1 LELNIMP
8 LDPVCHMNVDPED
21 AAGKSVY
28 DGRTYY
34 FCAASCKERFDAD
47 PQKFL
52 SKNQAC
58 PLPPTIPEGEERV
71 DIPVRGMTCASCAM
85 TIEEGVKKLS
95 GVSLASVNL
104 AAEKVTVA
112 FNPRQASLEGIT
124 AAIRDLGYE
133 PVQDKL
139 TIPISGMTCA
149 SCVATLEKA
158 LSRVPGVT
166 RAQVNLATERA
177 TVEFVAGA
185 VGLAEFRKAVTDAG
199 YKPLEVSAD
208 LSGRDREAEA
218 REREERG
225 LRTRFIVS
233 VLLAGVIMLL
243 SFPHMLGLHALPLQT
258 LAVLQLL
265 LATPVQ
271 FWAGGRFYRGFF
283 KALKH
288 GTADMNT
295 LIAVGTSAAYFYS
308 LAVVLLPG
316 FFSRTGYGAAVYF
329 DTSAVIIALI
339 LLGRWLE
346 AKAKGRTSQAIKQL
360 IGLAPRTARVL
371 RGKEEVDV
379 AIEEVVSGDLI
390 RVRPGEK
397 VPVDGVV
404 TEGSSSL
411 DEAMLT
417 GESLPVDKGVGSRV
431 FGGTLNKAGSFL
443 FQAEKV
449 GRDTMLS
456 QIIRLVEEAQ
466 GSKAPV
472 QRLADK
478 VASIFVPIVI
488 GIAVLT
494 FVLWLLFSP
503 PPVFTHALLA
513 FVAVLIIACPC
524 ALGLATPT
532 AIMVGTGKG
541 AENGIL
547 IKSGEALER
556 LERVTTVVFDKTGT
570 LTKGQPKVVEVAC
583 FGPDE
588 KKVLPLAAAVEKGS
602 EHPLG
607 EAVVE
612 EAKKRGIVIPDA
624 SDYEAVTGKG
634 MLAMVN
640 NQKVLV
646 GKLGWLKEMGVDVS
660 SEAQAMIA
668 EWSGKGRTAI
678 GVASD
683 RKLQGLIALADV
695 LKGEAHPAIQGLTKA
710 GLNVVMITGD
720 SKGTAQAIA
729 QEAGIDRVLSEVL
742 PQDKSLEVKRLQGE
756 GKVVAMVG
764 DGINDGPALAQ
775 ADVGIAM
782 GSGTDVAMEAGD
794 ITLIRGDLRD
804 VSRALAL
811 SRRTMGTIRWNLF
824 WAFAYNVLGIPI
836 AAGALYPFFHI
847 TLNPMIAAGAMA
859 ASSVFVVTNSLRLR
873 KVKL

>member
-1 LELNIMP
+1 MP
-8 LDPVCHMNVDPED
+8 LDPVCHMDVDPED

-28 DGRTYY
+28 NGRTYY

-47 PQKFL
+47 PEGFL
-52 SKNQAC
+52 SPAESC
-58 PLPPTIPEGEERV
+58 SVAPPMAPGEQRV

-85 TIEEGVKKLS
+85 TIEARVKKLS

-104 AAEKVTVA
+104 AAEKATVA
-112 FNPRQASLEGIT
+112 FSPGQASLSGII
-124 AAIRDLGYE
+124 AAIRELGYE
-133 PVQDKL
+133 PVLDKV

-185 VGLAEFRKAVTDAG
+185 VGLAEFRKVVTDAG
-199 YKPLEVSAD
+199 YKPLEVSTD

-218 REREERG
+218 REREERD
-225 LRTRFIVS
+225 LHTRFIVS
-233 VLLAGVIMLL
+233 AVLAGLILL
-243 SFPHMLGLHALPLQT
+243 ISLPHMVGQSHLPHFSLLT
-258 LAVLQLL
+258 SYLSLL

-271 FWAGGRFYRGFF
+271 FWAGFRFYRGFA

-308 LAVVLLPG
+308 LAVVLFPS
-316 FFSRTGYGAAVYF
+316 FFSRAGYGAAVYF

-346 AKAKGRTSQAIKQL
+346 AKAKGRTSQAIKRL
-360 IGLAPRTARVL
+360 MGLAPKTARVL
-371 RGKEEVDV
+371 RGKEEVDM
-379 AIEEVVSGDLI
+379 AIEEVVPGDLI

-397 VPVDGVV
+397 VPVDGIIA
-404 TEGSSSL
+404 EGSSSL

-417 GESLPVDKGVGSRV
+417 GESLPVDKSAGSRV
-431 FGGTLNKAGSFL
+431 FGGTLNKAGSFV

-494 FVLWLLFSP
+494 FVLWLIFSP

-541 AENGIL
+541 AESGIL

-556 LERVTTVVFDKTGT
+556 LEKVTAVVFDKTGT
-570 LTKGQPKVVEVAC
+570 LTRGQPKVVEVAG
-583 FGPDE
+583 FGMDMNA
-588 KKVLPLAAAVEKGS
+588 VLSLASAVEKGS

-607 EAVVE
+607 EAVVK
-612 EAKKRGIVIPDA
+612 EARNRGIAVPQA
-624 SDYEAVTGKG
+624 TNFEAIAGKG
-634 MLAMVN
+634 IWAEVAG
-640 NQKVLV
+640 QAVAV
-646 GKLGWLKEMGVDVS
+646 GKLGWLMELGVEVP
-660 SEAQAMIA
+660 SEAHATIA
-668 EWSGKGRTAI
+668 KWSGKGRTAI

-683 RKLQGLIALADV
+683 HQLQGLMALADV
-695 LKGEAHPAIQGLTKA
+695 LKNEAHAAVQSLSKA

-720 SKGTAQAIA
+720 SKGTAQTIA
-729 QEAGIDRVLSEVL
+729 QEAGIERVLSEVL
-742 PQDKSLEVKRLQGE
+742 PQDKSSEVKRLQGE

-804 VSRALAL
+804 VSRAITL

-824 WAFAYNVLGIPI
+824 WAFAYNALGIPV
-836 AAGALYPFFHI
+836 AAGVLYPFFHI

>member
-1 LELNIMP
+1 MAI
-8 LDPVCHMNVDPED
+8 DPVCGMEVSEAE
-21 AAGKSVY
+21 AAGTSVFQ
-28 DGRTYY
+28 GKTYY

-47 PQKFL
+47 PLKFL
-52 SKNQAC
+52 STDQAC
-58 PLPPTIPEGEERV
+58 PLPPPIPEGEQRV

-85 TIEEGVKKLS
+85 TIEEGVGKLS
-95 GVSLASVNL
+95 GVSQASVNL
-104 AAEKVTVA
+104 AAEKATVA
-112 FNPRQASLEGIT
+112 FSPGKVNLAGIT
-124 AAIRDLGYE
+124 AVIRDLGYE
-133 PVQDKL
+133 PVLDKL
-139 TIPISGMTCA
+139 TIPIAGMTCA

-158 LSRVPGVT
+158 LSRVAGVT
-166 RAQVNLATERA
+166 RSQVNLATERA

-185 VGLAEFRKAVTDAG
+185 TGLTELRKAILDTG
-199 YKPLEVSAD
+199 YKPLDVVEGS
-208 LSGRDREAEA
+208 RDREQEA
-218 REREERG
+218 RERGERD

-233 VLLAGVIMLL
+233 AVLAGLIFLISL
-243 SFPHMLGLHALPLQT
+243 PHMVGLSHLLHASPLT
-258 LAVLQLL
+258 PYALL
-265 LATPVQ
+265 ILATPVQ
-271 FWAGGRFYRGFF
+271 FWAGFRFYRGFF

-316 FFSRTGYGAAVYF
+316 FFSRSGYGAAVYF

-346 AKAKGRTSQAIKQL
+346 AKAKGRTSQAVKRL
-360 IGLAPRTARVL
+360 MVLAPKTARVL
-371 RGKEEVDV
+371 RGKEEADV
-379 AIEEVVSGDLI
+379 AIEEVVPGDLV

-404 TEGSSSL
+404 TLGSSSL

-431 FGGTLNKAGSFL
+431 FGGTLNKVGSFL

-494 FVLWLLFSP
+494 FVLWLIFSP

-541 AENGIL
+541 AESGIL

-556 LERVTTVVFDKTGT
+556 LEKVTAVVFDKTGT
-570 LTKGQPKVVEVAC
+570 LTKGQPKVVEVAG
-583 FGPDE
+583 FGMDGNA
-588 KKVLPLAAAVEKGS
+588 VLSLASAVEKGS

-612 EAKKRGIVIPDA
+612 EAKNRGIAVPEA
-624 SDYEAVTGKG
+624 SKFEAIAGKG
-634 MLAMVN
+634 IRAEVGG
-640 NQKVLV
+640 QAVAV
-646 GKLGWLKEMGVDVS
+646 GKPEWLKELGVEVP
-660 SEAQAMIA
+660 SEAQATIA
-668 EWSGKGRTAI
+668 EWSGKGSTAI

-683 RKLQGLIALADV
+683 DKLQGLVALADV
-695 LKGEAHPAIQGLTKA
+695 LKNEAHAAVKSLSKA

-729 QEAGIDRVLSEVL
+729 QEAGIERVLSEVL
-742 PQDKSLEVKRLQGE
+742 PQDKSREVKRLQGE

-794 ITLIRGDLRD
+794 ITLMRGDLRG
-804 VSRALAL
+804 VARAIAL
-811 SRRTMGTIRWNLF
+811 SRKTMGTIRWNLF
-824 WAFAYNVLGIPI
+824 WAFAYNVLGIPV
-836 AAGALYPFFHI
+836 AAGVLYPFFHI
-847 TLNPMIAAGAMA
+847 TLSPMIAAGAMA

-873 KVKL
+873 NVHLS

>member
-1 LELNIMP
+1 MP
-8 LDPVCHMNVDPED
+8 LDPVCHMDVDPEG

-28 DGRTYY
+28 NGRTYY

-47 PQKFL
+47 PLEFL

-58 PLPPTIPEGEERV
+58 PQPPPIPEGEQRV
-71 DIPVRGMTCASCAM
+71 DIPVRGMTCASCAL
-85 TIEEGVKKLS
+85 TIEEGLKRLP
-95 GVSLASVNL
+95 GVAQANVNL
-104 AAEKVTVA
+104 AAEKASVS
-112 FNPRQASLEGIT
+112 FDPRQASLTGIT
-124 AAIRDLGYE
+124 ATIRDLGYE
-133 PVQDKL
+133 PVMDKV

-149 SCVATLEKA
+149 SCVATLEKV
-158 LSRVPGVT
+158 LSQVPGVT

-185 VGLAEFRKAVTDAG
+185 VGLAELRKAVTDAG
-199 YKPLEVSAD
+199 YKPLEVSTD
-208 LSGRDREAEA
+208 RDREAEA
-218 REREERG
+218 REREERD
-225 LRTRFIVS
+225 LRTKFIVS
-233 VLLAGVIMLL
+233 AVLAGLIFLISL
-243 SFPHMLGLHALPLQT
+243 PHMVGLSHLLHFSLLT
-258 LAVLQLL
+258 SYFSLL

-271 FWAGGRFYRGFF
+271 FWAGFRFYRGFF

-308 LAVVLLPG
+308 LAVVLFPG
-316 FFSRTGYGAAVYF
+316 FFSLAGYGAAVYF

-346 AKAKGRTSQAIKQL
+346 AKAKGRTSQAIKRL
-360 IGLAPRTARVL
+360 VGLAPKTARVL
-371 RGKEEVDV
+371 CGKEEVDV
-379 AIEEVVSGDLI
+379 AIEEVVPGDLI

-397 VPVDGVV
+397 VPVDGIIA
-404 TEGSSSL
+404 EGSSSL

-431 FGGTLNKAGSFL
+431 FGGTLNKVGSFV
-443 FQAEKV
+443 FKAEKV
-449 GRDTMLS
+449 GRDTMLA

-478 VASIFVPIVI
+478 VASAFVPIVI

-494 FVLWLLFSP
+494 FILWLIFSP
-503 PPVFTHALLA
+503 PPVFTQALLA

-541 AENGIL
+541 AESGIL

-556 LERVTTVVFDKTGT
+556 LEKVTTVVFDKTGT
-570 LTKGQPKVVEVAC
+570 LTKGEPKVVEVAG
-583 FGPDE
+583 FGMDMNA
-588 KKVLPLAAAVEKGS
+588 VLSLASAVEKGS

-607 EAVVE
+607 EAVVV
-612 EAKKRGIVIPDA
+612 EAKNRGIAIPDA
-624 SDYEAVTGKG
+624 SDYEAVPGKG

-646 GKLGWLKEMGVDVS
+646 GKPEWLKELGVEVP
-660 SEAQAMIA
+660 SEAQATIA

-683 RKLQGLIALADV
+683 HKLKGLMALADV
-695 LKGEAHPAIQGLTKA
+695 LKDEAHAAVQSLDKA
-710 GLNVVMITGD
+710 GLSVVMITGD

-729 QEAGIDRVLSEVL
+729 QEAGIERVLSEVL
-742 PQDKSLEVKRLQGE
+742 PQDKSREVKRLQGE

-794 ITLIRGDLRD
+794 ITLMRGDLRG
-804 VSRALAL
+804 VARAIAL
-811 SRRTMGTIRWNLF
+811 SRKTMGTIRWNLF

-836 AAGALYPFFHI
+836 AAGVLYPFFHI

-873 KVKL
+873 NVKLS

>member
-1 LELNIMP
+1 M
-8 LDPVCHMNVDPED
+8 DVDPED
-21 AAGKSVY
+21 AVGKSVH

-47 PQKFL
+47 PLEFL
-52 SKNQAC
+52 SKDQAC
-58 PLPPTIPEGEERV
+58 PLPPPVPEGEQRV
-71 DIPVRGMTCASCAM
+71 DIPVRGMSCASCAL
-85 TIEEGVKKLS
+85 TIEEGLKRLPGVAQANINLS
-95 GVSLASVNL
+95 
-104 AAEKVTVA
+104 AEKATVA
-112 FNPRQASLEGIT
+112 FDSRKVGLSGIAS
-124 AAIRDLGYE
+124 AIRDLGYE
-133 PVQDKL
+133 PVLDKV

-158 LSRVPGVT
+158 LSRVSGVT
-166 RAQVNLATERA
+166 RAQVNLATERT

-185 VGLAEFRKAVTDAG
+185 TGLPELRKAILDVG
-199 YKPLEVSAD
+199 YKPLDVVEGS
-208 LSGRDREAEA
+208 RNREQEA
-218 REREERG
+218 REREERD

-233 VLLAGVIMLL
+233 AVLAGLIFLISL
-243 SFPHMLGLHALPLQT
+243 PHMVGLSHLFHASRLTPY
-258 LAVLQLL
+258 ALL
-265 LATPVQ
+265 ILATPVQ
-271 FWAGGRFYRGFF
+271 FWAGLRFYRGFF

-308 LAVVLLPG
+308 LAVVLFPS
-316 FFSRTGYGAAVYF
+316 FFSRAGYGAAVYF

-346 AKAKGRTSQAIKQL
+346 AKAKGRTSQAIKRL
-360 IGLAPRTARVL
+360 MGLAPKTARVL

-379 AIEEVVSGDLI
+379 AIEEVVPGDSI
-390 RVRPGEK
+390 WVRPGEK

-404 TEGSSSL
+404 TLGSSSL

-431 FGGTLNKAGSFL
+431 FGGTLNKVGSFV

-478 VASIFVPIVI
+478 VASVFVPIVI

-494 FVLWLLFSP
+494 FILWLLFSP

-541 AENGIL
+541 AESGIL

-556 LERVTTVVFDKTGT
+556 LEKVTTVVFDKTGT
-570 LTKGQPKVVEVAC
+570 LTRGQPKVVEVAG
-583 FGPDE
+583 FGMDGNA
-588 KKVLPLAAAVEKGS
+588 VLSLASAVEKGS

-607 EAVVE
+607 AAVVE
-612 EAKKRGIVIPDA
+612 EAKSRGIAIPDA
-624 SDYEAVTGKG
+624 SDYEAVPGKG
-634 MLAMVN
+634 MLAEVAG
-640 NQKVLV
+640 QAVAV
-646 GKLGWLKEMGVDVS
+646 GKPEWLKELGVEVL
-660 SEAQAMIA
+660 SEAHATI
-668 EWSGKGRTAI
+668 EKWSGKGRTAI
-678 GVASD
+678 GVVSD
-683 RKLQGLIALADV
+683 NKLLGLMALADV
-695 LKGEAHPAIQGLTKA
+695 LKDEAHAAVQSLSKA

-729 QEAGIDRVLSEVL
+729 QEAGIERVLSEVL

-794 ITLIRGDLRD
+794 ITLIRGDLRG
-804 VSRALAL
+804 VARAIAL
-811 SRRTMGTIRWNLF
+811 SRKTMGTIRWNLF
-824 WAFAYNVLGIPI
+824 WAFAYNVLGIPV
-836 AAGALYPFFHI
+836 AAGVLYPFFHI

-873 KVKL
+873 NISL

>member
-1 LELNIMP
+1 MP
-8 LDPVCHMNVDPED
+8 LDPVCHMDVDPED

-28 DGRTYY
+28 KGRTYY
-34 FCAASCKERFDAD
+34 FCATSCKERFDAD
-47 PQKFL
+47 PEGFL
-52 SKNQAC
+52 SPAESYSVQ
-58 PLPPTIPEGEERV
+58 PPMAPGEQRV
-71 DIPVRGMTCASCAM
+71 DIPVRGMTCASCAL
-85 TIEEGVKKLS
+85 TIEEGLKRLP
-95 GVSLASVNL
+95 GVAQANVNL
-104 AAEKVTVA
+104 AAEKASVS
-112 FNPRQASLEGIT
+112 FDPRMAGLSGIT
-124 AAIRDLGYE
+124 NAIQDLGYE
-133 PVQDKL
+133 PVMDKV

-149 SCVATLEKA
+149 SCVATLEKV
-158 LSRVPGVT
+158 LSQVPGVT

-185 VGLAEFRKAVTDAG
+185 VGLAELRKAVKDAG
-199 YKPLEVSAD
+199 YKPLEVSTD

-218 REREERG
+218 REREERD
-225 LRTRFIVS
+225 LRTKFIVS
-233 VLLAGVIMLL
+233 AVLAGLIFLISL
-243 SFPHMLGLHALPLQT
+243 PHMVGLSHLLHFSLLT
-258 LAVLQLL
+258 SYFSLL

-271 FWAGGRFYRGFF
+271 FWAGFRFYRGFF
-283 KALKH
+283 KAMKH

-308 LAVVLLPG
+308 LAVVLFPS
-316 FFSRTGYGAAVYF
+316 FFSRAGYGAAVYF
-329 DTSAVIIALI
+329 DTSATIIALI

-346 AKAKGRTSQAIKQL
+346 AKAKGRTSQAIKRL
-360 IGLAPRTARVL
+360 MGLAPKTARVL

-397 VPVDGVV
+397 VPVDGII

-431 FGGTLNKAGSFL
+431 FGGTLNKVGSFL

-478 VASIFVPIVI
+478 VASVFVPIVI

-494 FVLWLLFSP
+494 FIIWLIFSP

-541 AENGIL
+541 AESGIL

-556 LERVTTVVFDKTGT
+556 LEKVTTVVFDKTGT
-570 LTKGQPKVVEVAC
+570 LTKGQPKVVEVTC

-588 KKVLPLAAAVEKGS
+588 KEVLSLAAAVEKGS

-612 EAKKRGIVIPDA
+612 EARSRGIAVPEA
-624 SDYEAVTGKG
+624 SKFEAIAGKG
-634 MLAMVN
+634 IRAEVGG
-640 NQKVLV
+640 QAVAV
-646 GKLGWLKEMGVDVS
+646 GKPEWLKELGVEVP
-660 SEAQAMIA
+660 SEAQATIA

-678 GVASD
+678 GVASGH
-683 RKLQGLIALADV
+683 KLQGLMALADV
-695 LKGEAHPAIQGLTKA
+695 LKDEAHAAVQSLSKA

-720 SKGTAQAIA
+720 SKGTAQTIA
-729 QEAGIDRVLSEVL
+729 QEAGIERVLSEVL

-794 ITLIRGDLRD
+794 ITLMRGDLRG
-804 VSRALAL
+804 VARAIAL

-824 WAFAYNVLGIPI
+824 WAFAYNVLGIPV
-836 AAGALYPFFHI
+836 AAGVLYPFFGI

-873 KVKL
+873 NVKLS

>member
-1 LELNIMP
+1 MP
-8 LDPVCHMNVDPED
+8 LDPVCHMDVDPED

-28 DGRTYY
+28 QGRTYY
-34 FCAASCKERFDAD
+34 FCAASCRERFDAD
-47 PQKFL
+47 PEGFL
-52 SKNQAC
+52 SPAESC
-58 PLPPTIPEGEERV
+58 SVAPPMAPGERRV
-71 DIPVRGMTCASCAM
+71 DIPVRGMSCASCAL
-85 TIEEGVKKLS
+85 TIEEGLKRLP
-95 GVSLASVNL
+95 GVAQANVNL
-104 AAEKVTVA
+104 AAEKASVS
-112 FNPRQASLEGIT
+112 FDPRMAGLSGIT
-124 AAIRDLGYE
+124 NAIQDLGYE
-133 PVQDKL
+133 PVLNKL
-139 TIPISGMTCA
+139 TIPIAGMTCA
-149 SCVATLEKA
+149 SCVAILEKV
-158 LSRVPGVT
+158 LSQVPGVI

-185 VGLAEFRKAVTDAG
+185 TGLPELRKAILSAG
-199 YKPLEVSAD
+199 YKPLDVVEGS
-208 LSGRDREAEA
+208 RDREQEA
-218 REREERG
+218 RELEERD

-233 VLLAGVIMLL
+233 AVLAGLIVLISL
-243 SFPHMLGLHALPLQT
+243 PHMVGLSHLLHFSLLT
-258 LAVLQLL
+258 SYFSLL

-271 FWAGGRFYRGFF
+271 FWAGFRFYRGFF

-308 LAVVLLPG
+308 LGVVLLPG
-316 FFSRTGYGAAVYF
+316 FFSVAGYGAAVYF

-346 AKAKGRTSQAIKQL
+346 AKAKGRTSQAIKRL
-360 IGLAPRTARVL
+360 MGLAPRMARVL
-371 RGKEEVDV
+371 HGKEEVDV
-379 AIEEVVSGDLI
+379 AIEEVVPGDLI

-431 FGGTLNKAGSFL
+431 FGGTLNKVGSFV
-443 FQAEKV
+443 FKAEKV
-449 GRDTMLS
+449 GRDTMLA

-494 FVLWLLFSP
+494 FILWLIFSP

-541 AENGIL
+541 AESGIL

-556 LERVTTVVFDKTGT
+556 LEKVTTVVFDKTGT
-570 LTKGQPKVVEVAC
+570 LTKGQPKVVEVAG
-583 FGPDE
+583 FGMDE
-588 KKVLPLAAAVEKGS
+588 NAVLSLASAVEKGS

-612 EAKKRGIVIPDA
+612 EAKNRGIAIPEA
-624 SDYEAVTGKG
+624 TNFEAVAG
-634 MLAMVN
+634 MGIRAEVGG
-640 NQKVLV
+640 QAVAV
-646 GKLGWLKEMGVDVS
+646 GKPEWLKEMGVEVPS
-660 SEAQAMIA
+660 RAQATIA

-683 RKLQGLIALADV
+683 HKLQGLMALADV
-695 LKGEAHPAIQGLTKA
+695 LKDEARAAIQGLTKS
-710 GLNVVMITGD
+710 GLKVAMITGD
-720 SKGTAQAIA
+720 SKGTAQTIA
-729 QEAGIDRVLSEVL
+729 QEAGIERVLSEVL
-742 PQDKSLEVKRLQGE
+742 PQDKSSEVKRLQGE

-782 GSGTDVAMEAGD
+782 GSGTDVAIEAGD
-794 ITLIRGDLRD
+794 ITLMRGDLRG
-804 VSRALAL
+804 VARAIAL
-811 SRRTMGTIRWNLF
+811 SRKTMGTIRWNLF

-836 AAGALYPFFHI
+836 AAGVLYPFFHI

-873 KVKL
+873 NIKLS

>member
-1 LELNIMP
+1 MP
-8 LDPVCHMNVDPED
+8 LDPVCHMDVDPED

-28 DGRTYY
+28 KERTYY

-47 PQKFL
+47 PEGFL
-52 SKNQAC
+52 SPAESC
-58 PLPPTIPEGEERV
+58 SVPSPMAPGERRV
-71 DIPVRGMTCASCAM
+71 DIPVRGMSCASCAL
-85 TIEEGVKKLS
+85 TIEEGLKRLP
-95 GVSLASVNL
+95 GVAQASVNL
-104 AAEKVTVA
+104 AAEKASVS
-112 FNPRQASLEGIT
+112 FDPRQAGLSGIT
-124 AAIRDLGYE
+124 NAIHDLGYE
-133 PVQDKL
+133 PVLDKL
-139 TIPISGMTCA
+139 TIPIAGMTCA
-149 SCVATLEKA
+149 SCVATLEKV

-208 LSGRDREAEA
+208 LSGQDREAEA
-218 REREERG
+218 REREERD

-233 VLLAGVIMLL
+233 VFLAGVIMLL
-243 SFPHMLGLHALPLQT
+243 SFPHMLGLHALPLEM
-258 LAVLQLL
+258 LAVLQLI

-271 FWAGGRFYRGFF
+271 FWAGFRFYRGFA

-316 FFSRTGYGAAVYF
+316 FFSRAGYGAAVYF

-346 AKAKGRTSQAIKQL
+346 AKAKGRTSQAIKRL
-360 IGLAPRTARVL
+360 MGLAPKTARVL

-379 AIEEVVSGDLI
+379 AIEEVVPGDLI

-404 TEGSSSL
+404 TEGSPSL
-411 DEAMLT
+411 DEAMVT

-431 FGGTLNKAGSFL
+431 FGGTLNKVGSFL

-472 QRLADK
+472 QRLVDK

-488 GIAVLT
+488 GIAILT
-494 FVLWLLFSP
+494 FILWLIFSP

-541 AENGIL
+541 AESGIL

-556 LERVTTVVFDKTGT
+556 LEKVTTVVFDKTGT
-570 LTKGQPKVVEVAC
+570 LTRGQPKVVEVAS
-583 FGPDE
+583 FGLDE
-588 KKVLPLAAAVEKGS
+588 KEVLSLAAAVEKGS

-624 SDYEAVTGKG
+624 SDYEAVPGKG

-646 GKLGWLKEMGVDVS
+646 GKLGWLKEMGVGIS
-660 SEAQAMIA
+660 PEAFFKIE
-668 EWSGKGRTAI
+668 EWSGKGRTAV
-678 GVASD
+678 GVASEN
-683 RKLQGLIALADV
+683 RFLGLVALADV
-695 LKGEAHPAIQGLTKA
+695 LKDEALTAVQGLTKA
-710 GLNVVMITGD
+710 GLKVAMITGD

-729 QEAGIDRVLSEVL
+729 QEAGIERVLSEVL
-742 PQDKSLEVKRLQGE
+742 PQDKSSEVKRLQGE
-756 GKVVAMVG
+756 GEVVAMVG

-794 ITLIRGDLRD
+794 ITLIRGDLRG
-804 VSRALAL
+804 VARAIAL
-811 SRRTMGTIRWNLF
+811 SRRTMSTIRWNLF
-824 WAFAYNVLGIPI
+824 WAFAYNVLGIPV
-836 AAGALYPFFHI
+836 AAGVLYPFFHI

-873 KVKL
+873 NIKLS

>member
-1 LELNIMP
+1 MP
-8 LDPVCHMNVDPED
+8 LDPVCHMEVDPED
-21 AAGKSVY
+21 AAGKSAY
-28 DGRTYY
+28 KGRTYY

-47 PQKFL
+47 PEGFL
-52 SKNQAC
+52 SPAESC
-58 PLPPTIPEGEERV
+58 SVAPPMAPGERRV
-71 DIPVRGMTCASCAM
+71 DIPVRGMTCVSCAL
-85 TIEEGVKKLS
+85 TIEEGLKRLP
-95 GVSLASVNL
+95 GVAQASVNL
-104 AAEKVTVA
+104 AAEKASVS
-112 FNPRQASLEGIT
+112 FDPRMSGLSGIT
-124 AAIRDLGYE
+124 NAIQDLGYE
-133 PVQDKL
+133 PVMDKV
-139 TIPISGMTCA
+139 TIPISDMTCA
-149 SCVATLEKA
+149 SYVATLEKV
-158 LSRVPGVT
+158 LSQVPGVT

-185 VGLAEFRKAVTDAG
+185 TGLPELRKAILDAG
-199 YKPLEVSAD
+199 YKPLDVVEGS
-208 LSGRDREAEA
+208 RDREQEA
-218 REREERG
+218 RELEERD
-225 LRTRFIVS
+225 LRTKFIVS
-233 VLLAGVIMLL
+233 AVLGGLIIIISL
-243 SFPHMLGLHALPLQT
+243 PHMVGLSHLLHASRLTPY
-258 LAVLQLL
+258 ALL
-265 LATPVQ
+265 ILATPVQ
-271 FWAGGRFYRGFF
+271 FWAGFRFYRGFF

-308 LAVVLLPG
+308 LAVVLFPS
-316 FFSRTGYGAAVYF
+316 FFSRAGYGAAVYF

-346 AKAKGRTSQAIKQL
+346 AKAKGRTSQAIKRL
-360 IGLAPRTARVL
+360 MGLAPRTARVL

-397 VPVDGVV
+397 VPVDGIIA
-404 TEGSSSL
+404 EGSSSL

-431 FGGTLNKAGSFL
+431 FGGTLNKVGSFV

-494 FVLWLLFSP
+494 FVLWLIFSP

-541 AENGIL
+541 AESGIL

-556 LERVTTVVFDKTGT
+556 LEKVTAVVFDKTGT
-570 LTKGQPKVVEVAC
+570 LTRGQPKVVAVSGFRINE
-583 FGPDE
+583 DT
-588 KKVLPLAAAVEKGS
+588 VLSLAAAVEKGS

-612 EAKKRGIVIPDA
+612 EARNRGIAIPEA
-624 SDYEAVTGKG
+624 SKFEAIAGKGIRAEVAGQAVT
-634 MLAMVN
+634 
-640 NQKVLV
+640 V
-646 GKLGWLKEMGVDVS
+646 GKLGWLKELGVDVP
-660 SEAQAMIA
+660 SEVQRMVE
-668 EWSGKGRTAI
+668 EWSGKGWTAI

-683 RKLQGLIALADV
+683 HKLKGLMALADV
-695 LKGEAHPAIQGLTKA
+695 LKDEARAAVLSLGKA

-720 SKGTAQAIA
+720 SKGTAQTIA
-729 QEAGIDRVLSEVL
+729 QEAGIERVHSEVL
-742 PQDKSLEVKRLQGE
+742 PQDKSSEVKRLQGE

-794 ITLIRGDLRD
+794 ITLMRGDLRG
-804 VSRALAL
+804 VARAIAL

-824 WAFAYNVLGIPI
+824 WAFAYNVLGIPV
-836 AAGALYPFFHI
+836 AAGVLYPFFGI

-873 KVKL
+873 NISL